1 MAKAKK
7 PKLKTC
13 KECDKEFT
21 PYLST
26 QKVCSTSC
34 AILFASKET
43 KKLAE
48 KERKKKESIDRKN
61 LLARKEKLKSQS
73 DWLKEAQAAFN
84 KYIRARDNGKPC
96 ISCGCRLIGS
106 DGYLTGSAIDAS
118 HYRSRGAASHL
129 SFNVYNVH
137 SSCTRCNR
145 HLSGNAVDYRIR
157 LIKRIGIEKVEALES
172 DNKPRTFTIEY
183 LKRVKRIFA
192 KRARWYEKRRK
203 QFMEAA

>member
-34 AILFASKET
+34 AILFASKEAN
-43 KKLAE
+43 KLAE

-84 KYIRARDNGKPC
+84 KYIRARDNGKLC